1 MVYIMMADG
10 FEEIE
15 ALGTIDILRRCGIG
29 VQTLSVTGR
38 RVVEGAHG
46 IVVKCDSLFR
56 RNHMNDAD
64 AIIIPGGMKGALAL
78 KANQVLRQAI
88 AQHAVRGTILA
99 AICAGPMV
107 LANAGV
113 IRLRHV
119 TCYPTLM
126 SELGNV
132 IFHKDALAVRHDNII
147 TGAGPAATPAFAFAI
162 AESLVAPTVV
172 AQVRKDMLYP
182 SNTEFDSKVLVFRG
196 EKAVEPISRV
206 STNNGVDASAQLQR
220 PSAAKMLGGADAD
233 ELIF

>member
-10 FEEIE
+10 FEEME
-15 ALGTIDILRRCGIG
+15 AFGTIDILRRCGIG

-64 AIIIPGGMKGALAL
+64 AIVIPGGMKGALSL
-78 KANQVLRQAI
+78 KANQVLRQAV

-99 AICAGPMV
+99 AICAGPIV
-107 LANAGV
+107 LANANV

-119 TCYPTLM
+119 TCYPSLM
-126 SELGNV
+126 SDLGNV
-132 IFHKDALAVRHDNII
+132 IFHKEALVVRHDNII
-147 TGAGPAATPAFAFAI
+147 TAAGPAATSFFAFCI
-162 AESLVAPTVV
+162 AEALVAPTVV

-182 SNTEFDSKVLVFRG
+182 NNAEFDSNVLVFRG
-196 EKAVEPISRV
+196 EKAVDPIPRV
-206 STNNGVDASAQLQR
+206 GSPSVVDAPVQAQR